1 MQRHHSALAI
11 AVLLLAPPALR
22 AQAVPDS
29 AKAQPDTGRVTVR
42 STPAAQPSFDFSGVL
57 YANYQYGGAKGDRA
71 QNRFELDRAYLT
83 FRAKAGE
90 RTNVRVT
97 ADVFQQTSSGADA
110 YYRGWA
116 VRMKYAYGQYQFL
129 QGQDGLKADVRLGM
143 LHNPIIEVIE
153 QYWIRG
159 LSPTAIDA
167 TGFFSSADLG
177 VASNWTLPGKMGEA
191 YVGVFNGNG
200 YQSRETDRFKDYGA
214 RLTLTPFASGGSLLK
229 GFSVSPWYYK
239 GATASRYLAG
249 PGTIEPVRESRR
261 KDRYGVFLGL
271 KDPRLTLGL
280 GLARRV
286 DDTESADTL
295 ADVAPTVA
303 ERSNNLTSAFV
314 VARPLALLGGPAD
327 SRLLVVARTDRRPVR
342 DADAY
347 SDFHVLG
354 LGWDLSAKTQLWLDW
369 QSNGARYAGAPAS
382 ADTRTWYLHLI
393 ANY

>member
-1 MQRHHSALAI
+1 MRRHSFAFVVTL
-11 AVLLLAPPALR
+11 LLLAPAALG
-22 AQAVPDS
+22 AQAGADS
-29 AKAQPDTGRVTVR
+29 AQSRPDTARR
-42 STPAAQPSFDFSGVL
+42 AAAAAAPSFDFSGVL

-90 RTNVRVT
+90 RTSVRLT

-129 QGQDGLKADVRLGM
+129 QGADGLKADVRLGM
-143 LHNPIIEVIE
+143 VHNPIIEVIE
-153 QYWIRG
+153 QHWIRG
-159 LSPTAIDA
+159 IAQTAIDA
-167 TGFFSSADLG
+167 TGFFSSADVG
-177 VASNWTLPGKMGEA
+177 VASNVTLPGRLGEA

-214 RLTLTPFASGGSLLK
+214 RLTLTPFANGSSVLK

-249 PGTIEPVRESRR
+249 PGTLEPVRASRQ
-261 KDRYGVFLGL
+261 KDRYGVFLAV

-295 ADVAPTVA
+295 ADVEPTVA
-303 ERSNNLTSAFV
+303 ERSNDLTSAFV

-327 SRLLVVARTDRRPVR
+327 SRLLVAARTDRRPVR

-369 QSNGARYAGAPAS
+369 QSGAPRYAGAPAS